1 MSPQGLEC
9 GASAV
14 GQAHPL
20 DYSGAW
26 CLPKPDGGL
35 HSLTQ
40 HCWAE
45 VAGQMQ
51 ATHHLAAACRQN
63 MVEARAARL
72 VLVHWQHAHLAKVW
86 ARWQQYMD
94 RRRQLFGRILALA
107 TKWDRPL
114 LQDAWEAWQAHVA
127 SNRDVKVRVG
137 CSRSSHLLQGLA
149 GLCYQQPGGE
159 GQGGGQVLSVTVIG

>member
-1 MSPQGLEC
+1 MQG
-9 GASAV
+9 
-14 GQAHPL
+14 
-20 DYSGAW
+20 
-26 CLPKPDGGL
+26 
-35 HSLTQ
+35 
-40 HCWAE
+40 
-45 VAGQMQ
+45 
-51 ATHHLAAACRQN
+51 THHLAAACRQN

-159 GQGGGQVLSVTVIG
+159 GQGGGQVLSVTVMG